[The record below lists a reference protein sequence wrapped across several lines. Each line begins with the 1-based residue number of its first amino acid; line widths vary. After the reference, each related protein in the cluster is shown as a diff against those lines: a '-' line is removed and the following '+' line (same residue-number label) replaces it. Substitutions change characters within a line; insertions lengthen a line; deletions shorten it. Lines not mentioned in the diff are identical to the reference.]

1 MYIGYMKMVTVETFD
16 NYVQAHIKL
25 GYLQQ
30 NGIDAFLQ
38 DEYSATINPI
48 LLNAIGGIKLQVNEA
63 DAQQA
68 MELLQQMPPAE

>member
-1 MYIGYMKMVTVETFD
+1 MYIGHMKMVTVETFD